1 MAEVPG
7 KPTSQVGPP
16 RAGVAGR
23 IVIGGDAGR
32 LLSERDMF
40 GTIFKCVAGCDR
52 ISHVR
57 IYPLWGLVQ
66 LLSRRAEK
74 HSPNLSLVYTK
85 RAFFLSLYDIV
96 KYPFTFSVIWYKVI
110 SNIGFLEQRAGK
122 AGDAPTV

>member
-52 ISHVR
+52 ISHVSR

-66 LLSRRAEK
+66 LPSRRAEK

-85 RAFFLSLYDIV
+85 RVFSLSSFDIV
-96 KYPFTFSVIWYKVI
+96 KYSFTFNMI
-110 SNIGFLEQRAGK
+110 
-122 AGDAPTV
+122 